1 MMPQPWRKR
10 FLYALMSVFV
20 AWHTFAIVVA
30 PAPHGS
36 QSAQSL
42 QALIYP
48 YIRLLAFSETWD
60 FYAPGIDRGHQLR
73 YSVAAAGGKT
83 YDFVP
88 YEELNWHHPAY
99 WWFRAWYDAV
109 LDSPQDYGDYVGAF
123 FCERHRALK
132 PLGVTLFKA
141 EELNFTKAD
150 YLAGKR
156 PLDSDFVTVTTLRR
170 VRCKR
175 T

>member
-1 MMPQPWRKR
+1 MAKR
-10 FLYALMSVFV
+10 LLYALMSLFV

-30 PAPHGS
+30 PAPRES
-36 QSAQSL
+36 ESTQSL
-42 QALIYP
+42 QALVYP
-48 YIRLLAFSETWD
+48 YIHLLTLGDRWD
-60 FYAPGIDRGHQLR
+60 FYAPSVDRGHQLR
-73 YSVAAAGGKT
+73 YSVRAAGGKT

-109 LDSPQDYGDYVGAF
+109 LDSPQDYGDNIGAF
-123 FCERHRALK
+123 LCQKHSALK

-141 EELNFTKAD
+141 EELAFTQAD

-156 PLDSDFVTVTTLRR
+156 PLDSEFVTVTMLRR